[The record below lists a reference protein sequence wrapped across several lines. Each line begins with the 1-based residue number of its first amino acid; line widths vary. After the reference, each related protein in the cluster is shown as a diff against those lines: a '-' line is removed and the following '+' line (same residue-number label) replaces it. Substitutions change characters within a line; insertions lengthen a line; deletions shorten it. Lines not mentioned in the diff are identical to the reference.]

1 MDLQVDANVD
11 LHTDAKD
18 PVQLILVM
26 EQVMVH
32 VSGPVPNDSHVMS
45 GSKPLK
51 DRANPQLIKLEW
63 SLQLPISERV

>member
-1 MDLQVDANVD
+1 MDLQVDANV
-11 LHTDAKD
+11 HTDAKD

-51 DRANPQLIKLEW
+51 ARANPQLIKLEW
-63 SLQLPISERV
+63 SLQLPISARA